1 MNIIKTSAQ
10 TTDKRDVFKWLV
22 VVWLVGSGIVSF
34 YYFDEQAVLIRV
46 VTLLVVA
53 IMAAWIASKTERG
66 KYALG
71 FIHESHVEVRR
82 VVWPTRQET
91 IQMTSVVLFMVVLLA
106 LVVWVLDGVLMWV
119 LRLLTGHGG

>member
-1 MNIIKTSAQ
+1 MNIKTSAQ
-10 TTDKRDVFKWLV
+10 TTDKRDMFKWLV
-22 VVWLVGSGIVSF
+22 VVLLVGSGIVSF
-34 YYFDEQAVLIRV
+34 YYFDEQSVLIRV
-46 VTLLVVA
+46 VSLLVIAV
-53 IMAAWIASKTERG
+53 IAAWVASRTERG
-66 KYALG
+66 KYTLD
-71 FIHESHVEVRR
+71 FIHESHIEVRR

>member
-1 MNIIKTSAQ
+1 MNIKTSAQ
-10 TTDKRDVFKWLV
+10 TTDKRDMFKWLIV
-22 VVWLVGSGIVSF
+22 VLLVGSGIVSF
-34 YYFDEQAVLIRV
+34 YYFDEQSVLIRV
-46 VTLLVVA
+46 VSLLVIAV
-53 IMAAWIASKTERG
+53 IAAWVASRTERG
-66 KYALG
+66 KYTLD
-71 FIHESHVEVRR
+71 FIHESHIEVRR

>member
-1 MNIIKTSAQ
+1 MNIKTSAQ
-10 TTDKRDVFKWLV
+10 TTDKRDMFKWLIV
-22 VVWLVGSGIVSF
+22 VLLVGSGIVSF
-34 YYFDEQAVLIRV
+34 YYFDEQSVLIRV
-46 VTLLVVA
+46 VSLLA
-53 IMAAWIASKTERG
+53 IAIIAAWVASRTERG
-66 KYALG
+66 KYTLD
-71 FIHESHVEVRR
+71 FIHESHIEVRR